1 MFRAFE
7 LKGGG
12 LGGCLATNLQGV
24 AGVSMELGLRI
35 SAGIDALNRKVGTA
49 VSWLILAMTLVS
61 AANAVSRKAFNFS
74 SNAFLEIQWYLFAA
88 VFLLAA
94 GYTLLNNEHVR
105 VDIVNTRFAVR
116 SRLWIELFG
125 TVFFLLPLTLLV
137 LWYGWP
143 YFVMSFTSR
152 EISLQAG
159 GLILWPAK
167 LLIPAG
173 FLLLLLQG
181 ASQAIKLVAALSGRY
196 SAQALLDRHNTQ
208 EDEVKALIRERQHDG
223 SPG

>member
-1 MFRAFE
+1 MR
-7 LKGGG
+7 
-12 LGGCLATNLQGV
+12 
-24 AGVSMELGLRI
+24 MERWLRI
-35 SAGIDALNRKVGTA
+35 SAGIDALNRTVGSG
-49 VSWLILAMTLVS
+49 VSWLILAMTVVS
-61 AANAVSRKAFNFS
+61 AANAVSRKAFNAS

-105 VDIVNTRFAVR
+105 VDIVNTRFATR
-116 SRLWIELFG
+116 TRLWIELFG
-125 TVFFLLPLTLLV
+125 TVFFLAPLALLV
-137 LWYGWP
+137 VWYGWP
-143 YFVMSFTSR
+143 YFAMSFSSR

-159 GLILWPAK
+159 GLILWPVK

-181 ASQAIKLVAALSGRY
+181 LSQAIKLVAALSGRL
-196 SAQALLDRHNTQ
+196 AAEPLLDRHNTQ
-208 EDEVKALIRERQHDG
+208 DDEVRVLILERQRDG

>member
-1 MFRAFE
+1 MV
-7 LKGGG
+7 
-12 LGGCLATNLQGV
+12 GV
-24 AGVSMELGLRI
+24 IVDLWLRI
-35 SAGIDALNRKVGTA
+35 SAGIDAVNRKVGSG

-94 GYTLLNNEHVR
+94 GYTLLNNGHVR
-105 VDIVNTRFAVR
+105 VDIINTRFATR
-116 SRLWIELFG
+116 ARLWIELFG
-125 TVFFLLPLTLLV
+125 TVFFLLPLALLV

-159 GLILWPAK
+159 GLILWPVK
-167 LLIPAG
+167 LLIPVG

-181 ASQAIKLVAALSGRY
+181 LSQAIKLIAALSG
-196 SAQALLDRHNTQ
+196 SHPSQALLDRHNTQ
-208 EDEVKALIRERQHDG
+208 EDEVKALIRGRRHDG